1 MKYWKIM
8 LLTGYLLAALPAQA
22 DLYLGISAEGGG
34 DKLAETTIGDTVNA
48 GGGIKFSIGS
58 QNVLDDGTSAL
69 RFAAGFLY
77 DRLDAIDG
85 NAELSAI
92 TLDGMYLIINGA
104 HSFGAGITL
113 HMSPEYTQTGGGY
126 ADVDIKFDDAVG
138 MVLEYQYTFS
148 NNLGLGARYT
158 DLSYEASNI
167 SLDASSF
174 GVFFAIGF

>member
-1 MKYWKIM
+1 MKYWKI
-8 LLTGYLLAALPAQA
+8 LLFTTSMLAALPAQA

-34 DKLAETTIGDTVNA
+34 DELAETSIGDRINA
-48 GGGIKFSIGS
+48 GGGIKFAIGS
-58 QNVLDDGTSAL
+58 QNVLGDGSSAL
-69 RFAAGFLY
+69 RFTAGFLY

-85 NAELSAI
+85 YAESSAI
-92 TLDGMYLIINGA
+92 TLDGIYLIINGA

-113 HMSPEYTQTGGGY
+113 HMSPEYTQSGGGY
-126 ADVDIKFDDAVG
+126 ADVDIQFDDAVG

-148 NNLGLGARYT
+148 NNLGVGARYT

-174 GVFFAIGF
+174 GAFFAVGF